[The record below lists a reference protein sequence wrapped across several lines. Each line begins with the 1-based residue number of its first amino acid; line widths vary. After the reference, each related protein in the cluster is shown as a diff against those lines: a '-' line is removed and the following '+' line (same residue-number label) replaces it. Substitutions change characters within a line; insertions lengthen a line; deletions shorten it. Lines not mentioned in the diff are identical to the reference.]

1 MVHSTCKVDLSRL
14 YFRVLQV
21 VLEPIFMDTVV
32 CGLVVLDTQSHEPR
46 GNISCHRLPI
56 VGVFCR

>member
-1 MVHSTCKVDLSRL
+1 MVHSTCRVDLSRL
-14 YFRVLQV
+14 YFGALQV
-21 VLEPIFMDTVV
+21 LLELIFVDTVA